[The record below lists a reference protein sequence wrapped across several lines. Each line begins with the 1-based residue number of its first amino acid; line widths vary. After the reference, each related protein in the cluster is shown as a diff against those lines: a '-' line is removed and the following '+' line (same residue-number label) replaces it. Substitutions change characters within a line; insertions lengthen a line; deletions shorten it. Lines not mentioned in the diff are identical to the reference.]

1 MHYILMVFLG
11 AGLTNFPYSA
21 VAEFNS
27 KQACETAAAIAKQK
41 LNSSRG
47 ETVFVWPQKEQNN
60 DPVRT

>member
-27 KQACETAAAIAKQK
+27 KQACETAAAITKKK
-41 LNSSRG
+41 LNSIRG
-47 ETVFVWPQKEQNN
+47 ETIFVCAPKGDEQ
-60 DPVRT
+60 